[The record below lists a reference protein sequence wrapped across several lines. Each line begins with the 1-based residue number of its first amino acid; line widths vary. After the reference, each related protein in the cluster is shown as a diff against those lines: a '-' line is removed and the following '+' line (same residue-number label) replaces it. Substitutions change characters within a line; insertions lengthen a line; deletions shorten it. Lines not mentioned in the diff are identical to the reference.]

1 MAEAMHSVFVELQ
14 RQIDTYSETIRE
26 FGEKQLALLNQ
37 ISETVAKAHDR
48 VREFAKEA
56 QRITT

>member
-1 MAEAMHSVFVELQ
+1 MHSVFVELQ